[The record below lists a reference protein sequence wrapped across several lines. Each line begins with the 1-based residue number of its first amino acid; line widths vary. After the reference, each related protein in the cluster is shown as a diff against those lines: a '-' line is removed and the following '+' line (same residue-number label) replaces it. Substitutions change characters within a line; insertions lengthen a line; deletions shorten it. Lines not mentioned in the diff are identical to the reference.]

1 MDKQATDKTIPK
13 VIHYVWVG
21 GKPLS
26 PLGEKCL
33 ASWRKYLPDYEI
45 KRWDETNSPITHP
58 YVQKMYKAKKWAFV
72 ADYIRFYVLAR
83 EGGIYLDTDTE
94 ALRSFDDLLKYQAFF
109 GQTKDGM
116 TAAGVI
122 GAVPDHSAIQAMLNE
137 YDKEETSSTVRT
149 SPMVVTDVL
158 KSGDYK
164 DVKVFDYRY
173 FNPLDEG
180 EKSTSDKLAV
190 AYTNNHWAES
200 WQLFPPLRKLMRRI
214 GVMPFLR
221 KMRSYI
227 KGDPA

>member
-1 MDKQATDKTIPK
+1 MGMEQENSGQAIPK

-45 KRWDETNSPITHP
+45 KRWDETNSPMNHP

-72 ADYIRFYVLAR
+72 ADYIRFFVLTR

-94 ALRSFDDLLKYQAFF
+94 ALKGFNDLLKYPAFF

-122 GAVPDHSAIQAMLNE
+122 GAVPNHPAILAMLGE
-137 YDKEETSSTVRT
+137 YDKEETLNTVRT

-158 KSGDYK
+158 KSGNYK
-164 DVKVFDYRY
+164 DVQVFDYRY

-180 EKSTSDKLAV
+180 EKATAEKLAI

-200 WQLFPPLRKLMRRI
+200 WQLFPGLRKFARKI
-214 GVMPFLR
+214 GVMPLLQCV
-221 KMRSYI
+221 K
-227 KGDPA
+227 KVLK